1 MINQKISSTYS
12 EGVTDEIVALRKY
25 EASQYNILNTARTIN
40 EYITN
45 KETSSVA
52 AKEYTKLLT
61 YLPTGKLKI
70 LDIGV
75 GMGQSSALLASLGHT
90 VFSLEP
96 NPVYCDIITQLA
108 QKMNLPIKT
117 IEGVAEDLD
126 KLGEQNFDVVFFNA
140 SLHHCDQP
148 HRALQNSYNLLKSG
162 GYIVLASENY
172 LRPWMSKKRW
182 YYKLEHFP
190 EQMGHYGGNEHVY
203 YNWEYVSF
211 LKKNQ
216 FVSVQLTPSAYETEP
231 LERLEIILS
240 KRING
245 VRVYSPL
252 KVMIRIVYYVATS
265 MILKNNFLFKV
276 LSRYSVVPANFIGR
290 KSEQSQLK

>member
-1 MINQKISSTYS
+1 MISQKISTNYS
-12 EGVTDEIVALRKY
+12 EGVADEIVALKGY
-25 EASQYNILNTARTIN
+25 QDSQYEILHASRTVN
-40 EYITN
+40 DYITN

-52 AKEYTKLLT
+52 AKEYAKLLS
-61 YLPTGKLKI
+61 YLPKGPLKI

-75 GMGQSSALLASLGHT
+75 GMGQSSALLASKGHE
-90 VFSLEP
+90 VYALEP
-96 NPVYCDIITQLA
+96 NPVYCDIIAQLA
-108 QKMNLPIKT
+108 KKMNLNIRT

-148 HRALQNSYNLLKSG
+148 NKALENSYNLLKQD

-203 YNWEYVSF
+203 YNWEYVNF
-211 LKKNQ
+211 LKTNR
-216 FVSVQLTPSAYETEP
+216 FRHIQLTPSAYETEP
-231 LERLEIILS
+231 LERLEVILS

-245 VRVYSPL
+245 VRVYSPSRVMARLLYYMTTSAVL
-252 KVMIRIVYYVATS
+252 KST
-265 MILKNNFLFKV
+265 FLFNL
-276 LSRYSVVPANFIGR
+276 LSRTSVVAANFIGR
-290 KSEQSQLK
+290 KASKL